1 MAGDGELIQGLDGP
15 ICGHELLHLHKLQV
29 SNFCLELMFLPLC
42 GSDGQEE
49 GGAGGTYDS
58 TPTQCT

>member
-29 SNFCLELMFLPLC
+29 SNFCLELIFLPLC

-49 GGAGGTYDS
+49 G
-58 TPTQCT
+58 